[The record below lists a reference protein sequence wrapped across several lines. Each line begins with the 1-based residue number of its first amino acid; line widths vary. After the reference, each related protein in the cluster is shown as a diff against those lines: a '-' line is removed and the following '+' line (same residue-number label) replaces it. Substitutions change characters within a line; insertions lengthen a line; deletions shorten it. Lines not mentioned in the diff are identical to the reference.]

1 MRYPVTI
8 TPDDGQFTVTFPDVP
23 GAVTFGETREEALQ
37 RAQDA
42 LLTVF
47 DAYMKDR
54 RDIPDPSAA
63 TKSVE
68 TVEVP
73 ALDCAKIELYRA
85 MRDAHVG
92 KAELAKRLDWHLPQV
107 DRVLKMKH
115 GSQFD
120 QMEAAFS
127 ALGKRLVIAVEDEP
141 QQVKRP
147 GTSVSYRRA
156 SSVARQW
163 TSAKTP
169 RRSTVHAGVL
179 MRSRPGRAAAA
190 GHVVAGR
197 RGAARK
203 AAKKR

>member
-63 TKSVE
+63 TESVE

-73 ALDCAKIELYRA
+73 
-85 MRDAHVG
+85 
-92 KAELAKRLDWHLPQV
+92 
-107 DRVLKMKH
+107 
-115 GSQFD
+115 
-120 QMEAAFS
+120 
-127 ALGKRLVIAVEDEP
+127 
-141 QQVKRP
+141 
-147 GTSVSYRRA
+147 
-156 SSVARQW
+156 VA
-163 TSAKTP
+163 
-169 RRSTVHAGVL
+169 
-179 MRSRPGRAAAA
+179 
-190 GHVVAGR
+190 
-197 RGAARK
+197 
-203 AAKKR
+203 

>member
-8 TPDDGQFTVTFPDVP
+8 TPDDGQFTVAFPDVP
-23 GAVTFGETREEALQ
+23 GAVTFGHTHEEAFQ

-42 LLTVF
+42 LLTIF

-54 RDIPDPSAA
+54 RELPEPSAPS
-63 TKSVE
+63 KSAA

-73 ALDCAKIELYRA
+73 ALDSAKIELYRA
-85 MRDAHVG
+85 MRAADVG

-120 QMEAAFS
+120 QMEAAFG
-127 ALGKRLVIAVEDEP
+127 ALGKRLVIAVEEE
-141 QQVKRP
+141 
-147 GTSVSYRRA
+147 
-156 SSVARQW
+156 
-163 TSAKTP
+163 P
-169 RRSTVHAGVL
+169 RRSAVARRGGRKASR
-179 MRSRPGRAAAA
+179 RSR
-190 GHVVAGR
+190 AGR
-197 RGAARK
+197 GAAARK